1 MLVTPEMTTEAGGR
15 LDKLAD
21 VLDVDG
27 RGAKVVLDG
36 LERHVKFIAA
46 STEYP
51 STSLWFDADTAD
63 ALGDLLKAHAA
74 ELRARS

>member
-1 MLVTPEMTTEAGGR
+1 MQVTPEMTTEAGGR

-21 VLDVDG
+21 FLDADETGVRAVLSDG
-27 RGAKVVLDG
+27 G
-36 LERHVKFIAA
+36 HVKLTVG

-51 STSLWFDADTAD
+51 NKSAYLDADDAD
-63 ALGDLLKAHAA
+63 ALGDLLKARAA